1 MVLYHATYRKNLKSI
16 KEHGLGARQR
26 KNWDISESGV
36 TYFTVDPSVAYSF
49 CECAENVSDATIDS
63 GIIVLA
69 TDTNYLNT
77 NNIVVD
83 KNIKDP
89 VMLSYCYRGI
99 VDPRHLIVM
108 YRGTIPA
115 GYLLKLKRIPSYK
128 E

>member
-49 CECAENVSDATIDS
+49 CECAENVSDATLDS
-63 GIIVLA
+63 GIIVFA
-69 TDTNYLNT
+69 VDTIYL
-77 NNIVVD
+77 D
-83 KNIKDP
+83 KSKVRIDSNIKDDIK
-89 VMLSYCYRGI
+89 SYCYSGI
-99 VDPRHLIVM
+99 IDPIHLIVM
-108 YRGTIPA
+108 KNERTPA
-115 GYLLKLKRIPSYK
+115 GNMMLLKRIPSYK